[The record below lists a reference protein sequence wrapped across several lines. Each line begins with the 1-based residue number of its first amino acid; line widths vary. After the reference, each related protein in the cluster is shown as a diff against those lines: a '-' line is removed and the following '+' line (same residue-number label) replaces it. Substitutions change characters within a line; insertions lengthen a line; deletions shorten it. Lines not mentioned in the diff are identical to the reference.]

1 VETDALWW
9 SLALNPN
16 RKGGA
21 CRDLFVACV
30 DLRGGD
36 NWAAAIW
43 RGLGAGMNWNKWFRQ
58 THRWLSILFTVAV
71 IINGVMVARGHYSNK
86 MGLTAVGIMALMLI
100 TGLYLFA
107 LPYFAKR
114 RE

>member
-1 VETDALWW
+1 L
-9 SLALNPN
+9 
-16 RKGGA
+16 
-21 CRDLFVACV
+21 
-30 DLRGGD
+30 
-36 NWAAAIW
+36 
-43 RGLGAGMNWNKWFRQ
+43 
-58 THRWLSILFTVAV
+58 AV
-71 IINGVMVARGHYSNK
+71 IINGVMVARGHYNNK